1 MPICRSHDV
10 DAPPVDLPTASEPF
24 DVLPGSVVKSVRHR
38 WLLKEWELGRA
49 RRALPLRAHLAR
61 EEFDLYRGEFSIF
74 ELRREAAGLR
84 FQLMS
89 HGTFIG
95 QAYGSNCAGKYLDEI
110 VPADLQAQQ
119 IEPYRQA
126 VRHGRPVL
134 RHALPAGPAGPVRAA
149 AAAVQR
155 RRGCGELRGRRLRDD
170 QHRGEFQPC
179 RHAHRQERAP
189 KPAHRRN
196 YRARTG
202 ALTGCERA
210 ARQLHPGRGK
220 SGHARR
226 NTSDCR

>member
-1 MPICRSHDV
+1 M

-126 VRHGRPVL
+126 VRHGRPVS
-134 RHALPAGPAGPVRAA
+134 PPTRAT
-149 AAAVQR
+149 
-155 RRGCGELRGRRLRDD
+155 
-170 QHRGEFQPC
+170 C
-179 RHAHRQERAP
+179 R
-189 KPAHRRN
+189 
-196 YRARTG
+196 
-202 ALTGCERA
+202 
-210 ARQLHPGRGK
+210 PGRSSS
-220 SGHARR
+220 SGCCCRSATTGLRR
-226 NTSDCR
+226 VAWSPTSR